1 MQFNR
6 EGAGGIGVKS
16 VEGWIRRNYLGWG
29 TDFLKN
35 LSKVMARTARIMVLA
50 VSLLSGLG
58 PLLFP
63 APLAADQLPGEALN
77 TFPADTLQVAYTNL
91 AALRSLPVYPQI
103 RQRLLNRQLHAFED
117 FLRPMGIE
125 PEQDIDEVMLG
136 WRGEMV
142 GPAGFLGM
150 AAGRFQPALIQKNVE
165 RAGLP
170 VRQYDGAD
178 LYGFG
183 SGGDPDDLF
192 FTFLDSSLA
201 AFGRLGDVKAM
212 LDARQGSANALN
224 SNSDFVNWLGELDG
238 TAPQWGILN
247 GKSAGNLAGLWL
259 APSGQKNVDFS
270 SLGRSV
276 RALLY
281 RVQWDSGFT
290 AHIILVCD
298 TPESAAGFANLIG
311 LLQQAVKQP
320 APAGGMA
327 LPPILQSIET
337 HRDGAR
343 LELKVSGPPEM
354 LDQILPQGG
363 S

>member
-1 MQFNR
+1 
-6 EGAGGIGVKS
+6 
-16 VEGWIRRNYLGWG
+16 
-29 TDFLKN
+29 
-35 LSKVMARTARIMVLA
+35 MAVLVA
-50 VSLLSGLG
+50 SLLAGLG
-58 PLLFP
+58 TVILP
-63 APLAADQLPGEALN
+63 ASLAADQLPGEALN
-77 TFPADTLQVAYTNL
+77 TFPADTLQVTFTNL

-103 RQRLLNRQLHAFED
+103 RQRILNRQLHAFQD
-117 FLRPMGIE
+117 FLRPLGIE

-170 VRQYDGAD
+170 VRLYDGAE
-178 LYGFG
+178 LYAFG

-212 LDARQGSANALN
+212 LDARQGSVNALN
-224 SNSDFVNWLGELDG
+224 SNSDFVSWQGELEG
-238 TAPQWGILN
+238 SAPQWGILN

-259 APSGQKNVDFS
+259 APGGQKNMDLS

-281 RVQWDSGFT
+281 RVQWESGFA
-290 AHIILVCD
+290 AHLIMVCD

-311 LLQQAVKQP
+311 LLQQAAKKP
-320 APAGGMA
+320 TPAGGMA
-327 LPPILQSIET
+327 LPPILQSIEA
-337 HRDGAR
+337 HRDGIR
-343 LELKVSGPPEM
+343 LELDVAGPPEM